1 MGIKNTQTN
10 TKTQNT
16 KKYKAKHTK
25 QDKK

>member
-16 KKYKAKHTK
+16 KRYKAKHTK